1 MPMPSEDFSFL
12 PPPSHDAE
20 IERVLSALAAGGAD
34 PDALESQVIDLKEE
48 TGRRKGRL
56 VLPGEPRSEPVA
68 KQLAAEAACFANS
81 PGGGV
86 IVVGVDDATGE
97 LIGAASDI
105 DWLRTRLYQLT
116 DSKITVDIREANVAG
131 ARLLVIAV
139 PQAVEPVPF
148 ERRYQHRR
156 GAACVPVNSTELLQ
170 GLFAG
175 AAADPSQR
183 ESVWTLDD
191 VSESAAASLRRR
203 LAAVDPPK
211 SSLDLRDLLAR
222 LGLLYGDTDSL
233 NLAGQILLGRRD
245 SPALDYTHRA
255 VPGSPSDARVFES
268 GCSVLEELDLIELE
282 YSRHNPAHELTI
294 GLSVVRVH
302 AIPERSLR
310 EAILNGVCHR
320 DWNQPDPTV
329 IEHIGNQLRVTS
341 PGGFIGD
348 VTAANIITH
357 PSLPR
362 YRALTNAFRQL
373 GLVEQEGVG
382 VDMMFADL
390 IKVGGDP
397 PFIEQTEQPAVRIVL
412 TGRQVDDSRYQF
424 FANLRMPA
432 TQSAQSSDRA
442 GDDVDAA
449 LLVWRAMNPAT
460 AHLTAESC
468 APLLQRTSAD
478 ATQALRRVATYRTG
492 DGSQLLAPMP
502 VPPNSAAAWCLSPA
516 ARRTLQVD
524 RPGHEAAAAWV
535 KERGRISTA
544 EYQAIAQVSQPTA
557 NTHLRNVAMSEG
569 LVPSWPSGRGP
580 GFHYRYPDSEDDEQ
594 SQGLP
599 LIFDD

>member
-1 MPMPSEDFSFL
+1 MLREGFSFL

-20 IERVLSALAAGGAD
+20 IERVLSALAAGDAD
-34 PDALESQVIDLKEE
+34 PDALETQAIDLKEE
-48 TGRRKGRL
+48 AGRRKGRL
-56 VLPGEPRSEPVA
+56 ILPGEPRSEPVA

-81 PGGGV
+81 PGGGI

-116 DSKITVDIREANVAG
+116 DSKITVDIREVDVAG

-139 PQAVEPVPF
+139 PQAVEPIPF
-148 ERRYQHRR
+148 ERKFRHRR
-156 GAACVPVNSTELLQ
+156 GATCVPVTSTELLQ

-183 ESVWTLDD
+183 ESGLTLDD
-191 VSESAAASLRRR
+191 VSESAVASLRRR
-203 LAAVDPPK
+203 LTAVDPPK
-211 SSLDLRDLLAR
+211 ASLGLRDLIAR

-233 NLAGQILLGRRD
+233 SLAGQILLGRRD
-245 SPALDYTHRA
+245 SPALDYTYRA
-255 VPGSPSDARVFES
+255 VPGGPSDARVFES
-268 GCSVLEELDLIELE
+268 GCSVLEELDLIEVE
-282 YSRHNPAHELTI
+282 SSRHNPVHELTI
-294 GLSVVRVH
+294 GLSVFQVH

-310 EAILNGVCHR
+310 EAILNGICHR

-357 PSLPR
+357 PSQPR
-362 YRALTNAFRQL
+362 YRTLANAFRQL

-390 IKVGGDP
+390 IRIGGDP

-412 TGRQVDDSRYQF
+412 TGRQVEDSRYRF
-424 FANLRMPA
+424 FAGLRLPTTQGA
-432 TQSAQSSDRA
+432 TSSDRA

-460 AHLTAESC
+460 PYLTAESC
-468 APLLQRTSAD
+468 APLLQRTPAD
-478 ATQALRRVATYRTG
+478 ATGTLRRVATYRTS
-492 DGSQLLAPMP
+492 DGSQLLAPIP
-502 VPPNSAAAWCLSPA
+502 VPPSTAEGWCLSRS
-516 ARRTLQVD
+516 ARRTLHVT
-524 RPGHEAAAAWV
+524 RPGHEAATAWV
-535 KERGRISTA
+535 RERGRISAA
-544 EYQAIAQVSQPTA
+544 EYQTIAHVSQPTA
-557 NTHLRNVAMSEG
+557 NAHLRNVAMSAG

-599 LIFDD
+599 PIFDD